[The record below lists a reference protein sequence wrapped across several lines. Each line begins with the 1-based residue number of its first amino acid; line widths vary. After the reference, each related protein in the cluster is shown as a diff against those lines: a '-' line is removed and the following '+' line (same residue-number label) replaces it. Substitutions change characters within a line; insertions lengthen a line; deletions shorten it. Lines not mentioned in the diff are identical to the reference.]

1 VEGVGGVGVDGVDG
15 ADSVEVEGGDDGAG
29 ISVFFPFPFAL
40 AMYLHWYSL
49 FNCVCVL

>member
-1 VEGVGGVGVDGVDG
+1 VEGVGGVGVDDVDG
-15 ADSVEVEGGDDGAG
+15 ADGVGVEGGDDGAG

-40 AMYLHWYSL
+40 AVYLHWYSL